1 MVKLMV
7 LLIFVC
13 QLEWRILFLFGV
25 DLVCRE
31 TDGSC
36 FDLNVII
43 CSKLVVFD
51 IEENDEDMKGL
62 PVYLYQKIQRKRSV
76 CLRTNVV
83 CVYSWNTAISNTG

>member
-1 MVKLMV
+1 MY
-7 LLIFVC
+7 
-13 QLEWRILFLFGV
+13 QLDCRILFLIGV

-51 IEENDEDMKGL
+51 IEENEEDMKGL
-62 PVYLYQKIQRKRSV
+62 PVYLCQKIQHNCSV
-76 CLRTNVV
+76 CICTKVV
-83 CVYSWNTAISNTG
+83 CVYSWTTTISNTG